1 MLERTRTRR
10 PIPHLS
16 TLLKKELWEV
26 YEERTPQH
34 QVLTVTGADADHR
47 RIALHAITDI
57 AHHDDSDAYLI
68 DLHGGRSDPILKTC
82 GKTIN
87 LSDHHE
93 ATGAYAYPIEQKD
106 DPAMLCLDLTALPP
120 EALPSAL
127 PQLLE
132 AIWSKPSKRQHKF
145 VMIDDI
151 EPLLTDELLTAMLQG
166 LIERATDA
174 NVMMSMTLP
183 ARLLADHAGD
193 ALACRAKEHLARTT
207 MMLLLP
213 LLTGGYDELLTS
225 IGLPTDREQHLS
237 QNGSSSAVL
246 LHPSGACRVDL
257 E

>member
-1 MLERTRTRR
+1 MRYTR
-10 PIPHLS
+10 S
-16 TLLKKELWEV
+16 
-26 YEERTPQH
+26 Q
-34 QVLTVTGADADHR
+34 
-47 RIALHAITDI
+47 DI

-68 DLHGGRSDPILKTC
+68 DLHGGHPDPILKNC
-82 GKTIN
+82 GKTIS
-87 LSDHHE
+87 LSDQHG
-93 ATGAYAYPIEQKD
+93 ATNAYAYPIEQED

-120 EALPSAL
+120 EALTSAL

-151 EPLLTDELLTAMLQG
+151 EPLLTDEQLTVMLQS

-174 NVMMSMTLP
+174 NVMLSMTLP
-183 ARLLADHAGD
+183 ARLLADHADD
-193 ALACRAKEHLARTT
+193 ALACRAKEHLALTT

-213 LLTGGYDELLTS
+213 LLPGNYNELLTS

-237 QNGSSSAVL
+237 ENGNSSAVL
-246 LHPSGACRVDL
+246 LHPSGACRIEL